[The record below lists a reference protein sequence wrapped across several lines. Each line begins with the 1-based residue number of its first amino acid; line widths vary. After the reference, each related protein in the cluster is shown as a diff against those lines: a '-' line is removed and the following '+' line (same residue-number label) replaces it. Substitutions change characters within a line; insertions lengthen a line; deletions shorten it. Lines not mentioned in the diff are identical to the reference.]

1 MDNQQVLFF
10 QAIKA
15 ALPEYQNL
23 ALSVAEELGIS
34 TNEAYKKI
42 RGDSNLTFQQ
52 IIKLSDC
59 FDIPFLYNPK
69 QSLSVTFSYLSVN
82 EDLDMIGYLQNLLDN
97 IKAIK
102 NSNKKHITITT
113 DDIPLFHFF
122 KYPELTSFKLF
133 FWANSANNLGIPFS
147 ASFLSDEIIKISH
160 ELHATYLEIPSTE
173 IWSKDT
179 ITGTLEQIRYAFEAG
194 HLADTELAIKIVEQV
209 RYCLT
214 DMNMYAISSK
224 KTIDPN
230 HTFNWYSCDVL
241 GSIAYLVDFKDRMTC
256 YNRFNTFNY
265 LRTEDQAY
273 CKQTKQWMQG
283 LIMKSVSFSGQGEKH
298 RNKYLYNAFAE
309 CDKLLREIDQSGVGR
324 LGFRVD

>member
-1 MDNQQVLFF
+1 MDNQQALFF

-15 ALPEYQNL
+15 VLPDYQNL

-59 FDIPFLYNPK
+59 FDVPFLYNPK

-133 FWANSANNLGIPFS
+133 FWANSANNLEIPFNS
-147 ASFLSDEIIKISH
+147 SFLSDEIIKISQ
-160 ELHATYLEIPSTE
+160 ELHAAYLEIPSTE

-179 ITGTLEQIRYAFEAG
+179 VTGTLEQIRYAFEAG
-194 HLADTELAIKIVEQV
+194 HLTDTELAVKIVEQV

-224 KTIDPN
+224 KTIDPD

-265 LRTEDQAY
+265 LKTEDQSY

-309 CDKLLREIDQSGVGR
+309 CDKLLREMG
-324 LGFRVD
+324 

>member
-10 QAIKA
+10 QAIKS
-15 ALPEYQNL
+15 ALPDYQNL

-42 RGDSNLTFQQ
+42 RGDSSLTFQQ
-52 IIKLSDC
+52 LIKLSDC
-59 FDIPFLYNPK
+59 FDVPFLYSPK

-82 EDLDMIGYLQNLLDN
+82 EDLDMVNYLKNLLDN
-97 IKAIK
+97 IKTIK
-102 NSNKKHITITT
+102 NSKKKHITITT
-113 DDIPLFHFF
+113 DDIPVFHFF

-133 FWANSANNLGIPFS
+133 FWANSANNVEVPFS
-147 ASFLSDEIIKISH
+147 SSFLSDEIIEISKA
-160 ELHATYLEIPSTE
+160 LHSAYLEIPSTE

-194 HLADTELAIKIVEQV
+194 HLTDTDLAIKIVEQV
-209 RYCLT
+209 KYCLT

-224 KTIDPN
+224 KTIDPE
-230 HTFNWYSCDVL
+230 HTFNWYNCDVL
-241 GSIAYLVDFKDRMTC
+241 GSIAYLVDLKDHMAC

-265 LRTEDQAY
+265 LRTEDQTY
-273 CKQTKQWMQG
+273 CAQTKKWMQG

-309 CDKLLREIDQSGVGR
+309 CDKLLREITG
-324 LGFRVD
+324 